1 MHDSSLS
8 IHVLR
13 TTKKKKKKSFLSSFC
28 WSRFNKEALIIA
40 VLTKTVQYGAASY
53 KQLELDP
60 F

>member
-40 VLTKTVQYGAASY
+40 VLTKTAQYGAA
-53 KQLELDP
+53 
-60 F
+60 